1 MSGGVRTAVLVSGSG
16 TNLQALLDAER
27 DGQLAPAAVA
37 VVVSNKPGVKAL
49 DRAATAGVPAVV
61 VDHRDF
67 SSRDEFDG
75 ALVSALEPFAV
86 DFIVLAGFMRVLTTR
101 FLDRFPG
108 RIINTHPSLLPAF
121 PGAHAARDAIAYGV
135 KLTGMT
141 VHFVDASLDGGPII
155 VQRPVPV
162 LDGDDEAALQRRI
175 QAEEHQM
182 LPRVVRALARGH
194 LVCKGRRVVLTDA
207 ADADQLV

>member
-1 MSGGVRTAVLVSGSG
+1 MSGAVRVAVLVSGSG

-27 DGQLAPAAVA
+27 DGQLAPATVA

-49 DRAATAGVPAVV
+49 DRATTAGVPAVV
-61 VDHRDF
+61 VDHKDF
-67 SSRDEFDG
+67 ASRDEFD
-75 ALVSALEPFAV
+75 AELVAVLEPFAV
-86 DFIVLAGFMRVLTTR
+86 DVVVLAGFMRILTAR
-101 FLDRFPG
+101 FVDRFAN
-108 RIINTHPSLLPAF
+108 RIVNTHPSLLPAF
-121 PGAHAARDAIAYGV
+121 PGAHAARDALAYGV

-141 VHFVDASLDGGPII
+141 IHFVDASLDGGPII
-155 VQRPVPV
+155 AQRPVPV
-162 LDGDDEAALQRRI
+162 LAGDDEAALQRRI